1 MPPQPQLLQQKERR
15 ERKETNKGGLLEIFE
30 RVVGGFLP
38 GLSRSRRH
46 SENTKGREEEVC
58 CWEGRSGQIIGEVLA
73 STRDMLNLWVAHHSD
88 KVDKVDKVDDVDKV
102 NKSDKVDKVDDVDW
116 CAAVRQ
122 AAGRGAWA
130 R

>member
-15 ERKETNKGGLLEIFE
+15 ERKETNKGGLLDIFE

-46 SENTKGREEEVC
+46 SENTKGREEAVC
-58 CWEGRSGQIIGEVLA
+58 RWEGRSGQIIGEVLA
-73 STRDMLNLWVAHHSD
+73 STRDMLNLWVALHSD
-88 KVDKVDKVDDVDKV
+88 KVDKVDKVDDVD
-102 NKSDKVDKVDDVDW
+102 W
-116 CAAVRQ
+116 CTAVRQ

>member
-1 MPPQPQLLQQKERR
+1 M
-15 ERKETNKGGLLEIFE
+15 FE
-30 RVVGGFLP
+30 RVVGGFLS

-46 SENTKGREEEVC
+46 SESTKGRKEEAVC
-58 CWEGRSGQIIGEVLA
+58 RWEGRSGQIIGEVLA
-73 STRDMLNLWVAHHSD
+73 STRDMLNLWVALHSD
-88 KVDKVDKVDDVDKV
+88 KVDKVDKVDDVD
-102 NKSDKVDKVDDVDW
+102 DVDDVDW

>member
-1 MPPQPQLLQQKERR
+1 MLVPPQPQLLQQKERK
-15 ERKETNKGGLLEIFE
+15 ERKETNKGGLLDIFE

-46 SENTKGREEEVC
+46 SESTKGREEEVC
-58 CWEGRSGQIIGEVLA
+58 RWEGRSGQIIGEVLA
-73 STRDMLNLWVAHHSD
+73 STRDMLNLWVALQSD
-88 KVDKVDKVDDVDKV
+88 KVDKVD
-102 NKSDKVDKVDDVDW
+102 NVDDVDW
-116 CAAVRQ
+116 CAAVRL